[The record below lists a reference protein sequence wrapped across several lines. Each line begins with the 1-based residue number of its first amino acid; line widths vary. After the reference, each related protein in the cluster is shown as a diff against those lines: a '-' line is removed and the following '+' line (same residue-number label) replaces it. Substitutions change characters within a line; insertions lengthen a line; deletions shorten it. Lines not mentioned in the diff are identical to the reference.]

1 MTRPRPCARRRWRPA
16 IFALAALLPAAL
28 AAQDTTSG
36 VRIGLTYTAGT
47 RPGVYVAPVAGAF
60 ADSVRAMLSR
70 DLDYGDRVTAITPD
84 GGDPLTGALNYPLY
98 ARLGA
103 QAVVQA
109 SVTPSGSLHV
119 ALHDIAAAKVSMV
132 GDFPLPQTPLSP
144 EWRLA
149 VHGVS
154 DEVERWVTGTRGIA
168 QSRILFVRDKG
179 LWIVDSDGA
188 NAKPIGIGGS
198 TAVTAL
204 SPAWHPS
211 GRYVA
216 YCEMG
221 DQGTR
226 IVMKDLQTGR
236 SQRISAR
243 PGSNLTPA
251 FSPDGN
257 TLAFAAG
264 DDGTDI
270 FAVNPFTGEQPHRVT
285 VSRGQQDSS
294 PTFSPDG
301 QHIAFTSNRL
311 GHPEVYIVD
320 ADGANVEVLTS
331 TGFGDQLYRSNPD
344 WSPDGRR
351 VAFQSQINGVFQV
364 MTINARDRSVQALT
378 SEGRNEDPT
387 WAPDGRHIVF
397 TSTRSGAKQLWVL
410 DTETYRMR
418 QLTRVGSARQGA
430 WSPRLDNAK

>member
-1 MTRPRPCARRRWRPA
+1 MTLFSPCVRRRWRPA
-16 IFALAALLPAAL
+16 TLALAGLLPAVL
-28 AAQDTTSG
+28 AAQDTTSA
-36 VRIGLTYTAGT
+36 VRIGLTYATGT
-47 RPGVYVAPVAGAF
+47 RPGVFVAPVSGAF
-60 ADSVRAMLSR
+60 ADSVRAIIGR
-70 DLDYGDRVTAITPD
+70 DLDYGDRITAIVPD
-84 GGDPLTGALNYPLY
+84 GGDPPTGALNYPLY

-109 SVTPSGSLHV
+109 AVTPSGSLHI

-132 GDFPLPQTPLSP
+132 GDFPMPQPALTPQ
-144 EWRLA
+144 WRLA
-149 VHGVS
+149 VHGAA

-188 NAKPIGIGGS
+188 NARPIGIGGS
-198 TAVTAL
+198 TASTAL

-211 GRYVA
+211 GRYIA
-216 YCEMG
+216 YCEMS
-221 DQGTR
+221 DAGTR
-226 IVMKDLQTGR
+226 IILRDLVANR

-243 PGSNLTPA
+243 PGSNMTPA

-264 DDGTDI
+264 ADGTDL
-270 FAVNPFTGEQPHRVT
+270 FAVNPFTGEAPHRVT
-285 VSRGQQDSS
+285 VSRGAQDSS
-294 PTFSPDG
+294 PSFSPDG
-301 QHIAFTSNRL
+301 RQIAFTSNRL

-320 ADGANVEVLTS
+320 ADGANVELLTS
-331 TGFGDQLYRSNPD
+331 SGFGDQLYRSNPD

-418 QLTRVGSARQGA
+418 QLTHVGSARQGA